1 MVAPARTMS
10 GAQKNAPPSAPET
23 SRSPLARRWWLNLAL
38 LVLVAALA
46 VFAWYRSAHPPG
58 DTRSS
63 LTNVDPQTVRRIE
76 IQQTKQPTVV
86 LERTESGWRM
96 SAPLNARADGLAVD
110 NLLRLARAPVE
121 TTVGPVDSN
130 LARYGL
136 ESPSLVARLDN
147 TTIRF
152 GAMHPL
158 KDSYYVQHDSTVQ
171 LISSRYY
178 AQVAAKYTNLIDTRL
193 IEPGRKVVG
202 FKFPRFAL
210 TLKDG
215 TWQRQPELPSLSSD
229 RINAFVD
236 DWRHARALQVDKDA
250 GRKPLEQVVLTFE
263 DEPGQ
268 VTTLRLGVVSRTGEL
283 VLVRPDEGLQYHFPE
298 EGGRRL
304 FTLEPENPK

>member
-1 MVAPARTMS
+1 MS
-10 GAQKNAPPSAPET
+10 GIQKDAPPPAPET
-23 SRSPLARRWWLNLAL
+23 SRGPIARRWWLNLAL
-38 LVLVAALA
+38 LLLVAALA

-58 DTRSS
+58 DTRSP
-63 LTNVDPQTVRRIE
+63 LTDVDPETVRRIE
-76 IQQTKQPTVV
+76 IQQPKQPTVV

-96 SAPLNARADGLAVD
+96 RAPLDARADGLAVD
-110 NLLRLARAPVE
+110 NVLRLARAPIE
-121 TTVGPVDSN
+121 TTVGPVDGN
-130 LARYGL
+130 LARFGL

-158 KDSYYVQHDSTVQ
+158 KDDYYVEHDARVQ

-178 AQVAAKYTNLIDTRL
+178 AQTAAKYTNLIDTRL

-202 FKFPRFAL
+202 FKFPHFAL
-210 TLKDG
+210 TLNGG

-250 GRKPLEQVVLTFE
+250 GRKPLEQVLLTFE
-263 DEPGQ
+263 DEPGRL
-268 VTTLRLGVVSRTGEL
+268 TTLRLGVASRTGEL
-283 VLVRPDEGLQYHFPE
+283 VLVRPDEGLQYRFPE
-298 EGGRRL
+298 EVGRRL